1 VPVNPLILQSTERDS
16 LNSYSC
22 GGLVGDRPRHKRD
35 IERGIYMLTPNQEKF
50 VQGIIEGK
58 SQAEAYREAYPKQR
72 SSDKTVWE
80 AASRLMANSKVNARI
95 KELRDQLAKPSIMS
109 AQERMEWLT
118 NLINNAEEGTNEKLK
133 AIDIMNKMQGE
144 YVQKVEA
151 DVKSEVTI
159 NVELVE
165 DE

>member
-1 VPVNPLILQSTERDS
+1 
-16 LNSYSC
+16 
-22 GGLVGDRPRHKRD
+22 
-35 IERGIYMLTPNQEKF
+35 MLTAKQEKF
-50 VQGIIEGK
+50 VQGIIEGL
-58 SQAEAYREAYPKQR
+58 SQADAYRAAYPKQKM
-72 SSDKTVWE
+72 SDKTIWE
-80 AASRLMANSKVNARI
+80 TASKLMNNPKVIARVN
-95 KELRDQLAKPSIMS
+95 ELRDQMMKPSIMT
-109 AQERMEWLT
+109 AQQRMEWLT

-159 NVELVE
+159 NVELVD